1 MFIERKN
8 WSLHVFTLFSP
19 GSKKFLKSVTDLS
32 ESGPGTVQ
40 LKGDFRSDVDVN
52 LQGFQFSTPPMI
64 PVPYEHNNCMDYWSW
79 CQPEVSPILWLNFSD
94 PREYPDLNSSEFGIP
109 ETFKYYF
116 EMSVLWKRVE

>member
-19 GSKKFLKSVTDLS
+19 GSKKFLKSVTNVS

-52 LQGFQFSTPPMI
+52 LQGFGGVYTDSSQFSILDTPDDSCALP
-64 PVPYEHNNCMDYWSW
+64 
-79 CQPEVSPILWLNFSD
+79 
-94 PREYPDLNSSEFGIP
+94 
-109 ETFKYYF
+109 T
-116 EMSVLWKRVE
+116 